1 VWKVTTPFDFTVQS
15 LREQLPVF
23 RDYEYLKWC
32 DQTLGD
38 AITQWSWGDD
48 NEMLVVTVGDE
59 GRVHI
64 TRGPDPGF
72 GCY

>member
-1 VWKVTTPFDFTVQS
+1 MG
-15 LREQLPVF
+15 
-23 RDYEYLKWC
+23 C